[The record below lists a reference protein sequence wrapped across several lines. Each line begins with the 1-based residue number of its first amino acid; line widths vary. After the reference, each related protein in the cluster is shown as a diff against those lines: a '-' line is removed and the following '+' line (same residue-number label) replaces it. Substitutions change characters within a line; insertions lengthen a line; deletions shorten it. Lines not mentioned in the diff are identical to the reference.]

1 MEINKGLLEDLL
13 DNAYM
18 NNLEYGE
25 ILIDGFLNEIDD
37 TGIELLNGFH
47 PHETIQVNR
56 NDDYFLS
63 ARANTFVVMF
73 GFDEY
78 SGYEKTVLIQC
89 NHKGLMH
96 LLMFPY

>member
-1 MEINKGLLEDLL
+1 MNKVLLENLL
-13 DNAYM
+13 DNAYR
-18 NNLEYGE
+18 NNLEHGE
-25 ILIDGFLNEIDD
+25 ILINGFLNEIDD
-37 TGIELLNGFH
+37 MGIDLLNGFH
-47 PHETIQVNR
+47 ARETIQINK

-73 GFDEY
+73 GVDEY

-96 LLMFPY
+96 FIMFPY

>member
-1 MEINKGLLEDLL
+1 MNNKLIENLLE
-13 DNAYM
+13 NAYRNQM
-18 NNLEYGE
+18 EHGE
-25 ILIDGFLNEIDD
+25 ILVDGFLNELDD
-37 TGIELLNGFH
+37 MEKDILNGFH
-47 PHETIQVNR
+47 PRETIQINR

-73 GFDEY
+73 GVDEY

-96 LLMFPY
+96 FIMFPY

>member
-1 MEINKGLLEDLL
+1 MNKVLLENLL
-13 DNAYM
+13 DNAYR

-25 ILIDGFLNEIDD
+25 LLIDGFLNEMNDAE
-37 TGIELLNGFH
+37 IELLNGFH
-47 PHETIQVNR
+47 PRETIQINR

-73 GFDEY
+73 GVDEY

-96 LLMFPY
+96 FLMFPY